1 MRQGMGRIDQI
12 GALCNGVRRG
22 QATTD
27 HEHHIRLAH
36 DFIRHRGTKRA
47 HRADSQGVDFREC
60 ALAQCAGRHRRSK
73 TLCQGLD
80 LGIGFEQHLEN
91 LRRKDMLP
99 RLRNDRATCV
109 LRRLFRLGLRRFC

>member
-1 MRQGMGRIDQI
+1 M
-12 GALCNGVRRG
+12 VSRG

-47 HRADSQGVDFREC
+47 HRADASGLPNVP
-60 ALAQCAGRHRRSK
+60 LPSAGRHRRSK
-73 TLCQGLD
+73 TLCHG